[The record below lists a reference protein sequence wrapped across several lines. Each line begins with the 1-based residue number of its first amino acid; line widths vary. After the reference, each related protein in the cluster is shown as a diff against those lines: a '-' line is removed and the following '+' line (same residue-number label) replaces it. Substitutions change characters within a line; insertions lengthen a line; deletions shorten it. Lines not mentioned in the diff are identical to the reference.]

1 MTEAEI
7 FDRGYRR
14 FDGDRSGTLGAVRSL
29 SWHTTRGILGLGRK
43 ARHKVFPVLVIILA
57 FLWPVVFIGIAALFP
72 VDIFAD
78 ELRPEY
84 WELARFPLIVMAIML
99 FSAMVVPEAL
109 VRDRRNG
116 MLPLYLSSPLTRAT
130 YLLGK
135 VLAVM
140 GTLAIVTTGPALL
153 LLLGVTF
160 EGEGPDGPLNW
171 AKVAGQIFLAGTGM
185 AAVFAAVGLA
195 VSSLTDR
202 RAFASVAVVLVLI
215 GSGGIVAGLVE
226 GAEMSQNLRVFN
238 VVDMA
243 IEVAPRIFGAAE
255 GQGDRGPEAS
265 LSGSTYLAGVFGWIG
280 GSAAVVWAR
289 YRRIGAV

>member
-1 MTEAEI
+1 M
-7 FDRGYRR
+7 
-14 FDGDRSGTLGAVRSL
+14 
-29 SWHTTRGILGLGRK
+29 RGILGLGRK
-43 ARHKVFPVLVIILA
+43 ARHKIFPIVVIVLA
-57 FLWPVVFIGIAALFP
+57 FLWPIIFIGLAALFP
-72 VDIFAD
+72 IDIFAD

-84 WELARFPLIVMAIML
+84 WELARFPLVVMAIML

-116 MLPLYLSSPLTRAT
+116 MLPLYLSTPLTRAT

-140 GTLAIVTTGPALL
+140 SCLAIVTVGPALL

-202 RAFASVAVVLVLI
+202 RAFASVAVVLVLF
-215 GSGGIVAGLVE
+215 GSGAIVAGLVE
-226 GAEMSQNLRVFN
+226 GAEMSENLRVFN
-238 VVDMA
+238 VVDMG

-255 GQGDRGPEAS
+255 GEGERGPEAS
-265 LSGSTYLAGVFGWIG
+265 LSDSTYLAGVFGWVG
-280 GSAAVVWAR
+280 VSAAVLWAR

>member
-1 MTEAEI
+1 MTAAEI

-29 SWHTTRGILGLGRK
+29 AWHSTRSILGLGRK
-43 ARHKVFPVLVIILA
+43 ARHKIFPVLVIVLA
-57 FLWPVVFIGIAALFP
+57 FLWPIIFIGIAALFP
-72 VDIFAD
+72 VDFFND

-84 WELARFPLIVMAIML
+84 WELARFPLIVVAIML

-116 MLPLYLSSPLTRAT
+116 MLPLYLSTPLTRAT

-135 VLAVM
+135 VVAVM
-140 GTLAIVTTGPALL
+140 GCLAIVTSGPALL

-171 AKVAGQIFLAGTGM
+171 AKVAGQIFLGGMGM

-202 RAFASVAVVLVLI
+202 RAFASVAVVLMLF
-215 GSGGIVAGLVE
+215 GSPAIVAALVD
-226 GAEMSQNLRVFN
+226 GAEMSENFRVFN

-243 IEVAPRIFGAAE
+243 VDVSPRVFGAAE
-255 GQGDRGPEAS
+255 GVGDRGPVES
-265 LSGSTYLAGVFGWIG
+265 LPGSTYLAGLLGWIG
-280 GSAAVVWAR
+280 VSVAVVWAR